1 MLGILRPFLR
11 CLRKGEPTQPTF
23 LLPQEIP
30 FFIHGMGI
38 DMLGL
43 CRIILGSTKAFDVDF
58 LNQSGKTPLMQCCQ
72 FMLESSKSYERMQPM
87 ASILIENG
95 ADLSICDKV
104 GQSSCLLMFQMPQG
118 FDYFD
123 EVLYKFID
131 LDMLQNLRP
140 TDLWLVASLA
150 RSIPSFKSKLEAEFQ
165 GIRTPIGISS
175 SIRPRIEHLPELD
188 PQKQA
193 SWVKNMIEPFL
204 KCGIDVNETE
214 MSDGKTYIR
223 HAARKGNLE
232 VVMALAQA
240 GASLEQVEWVSKS
253 TSLCASVLE
262 DLLERWA
269 FITQRKP
276 IPGIQ
281 RSSPDPELWILPW
294 LLRQP
299 NHESHNALYAAM
311 GWEAHLP
318 PVIAPLLEYGYGR
331 RDGQPAKTD
340 HGQRCGS
347 EVVDATK
354 NRKPY
359 LKQLL
364 DAGLALECEDCLGI
378 SAVIYA
384 VDLGELRALEMLI
397 EAGADVNRQCGFGIT
412 PLELATINLGLPHPR
427 ARTRSLT
434 YMHILPQDGIGVSL
448 DTDQKLYDCIV
459 RALKRKGVDITM
471 SSMYPDHDTVFQIL
485 C

>member
-1 MLGILRPFLR
+1 
-11 CLRKGEPTQPTF
+11 
-23 LLPQEIP
+23 
-30 FFIHGMGI
+30 
-38 DMLGL
+38 
-43 CRIILGSTKAFDVDF
+43 
-58 LNQSGKTPLMQCCQ
+58 
-72 FMLESSKSYERMQPM
+72 
-87 ASILIENG
+87 
-95 ADLSICDKV
+95 
-104 GQSSCLLMFQMPQG
+104 MFQMPQG

-193 SWVKNMIEPFL
+193 SWVKSASSLDRVTFLRTMCSFGTVDMIEPFL

-240 GASLEQVEWVSKS
+240 GSSLEQVEWVSKS
-253 TSLCASVLE
+253 TNLCASVLE

-384 VDLGELRALEMLI
+384 VDLGELRVLEMLI

-434 YMHILPQDGIGVSL
+434 YMQILPQDGIGVSL

-459 RALKRKGVDITM
+459 RALKRKGVVITM